1 MRVQGDRLVKRTYRL
16 EAINEALAATEH
28 SVARGVVVLA

>member
-1 MRVQGDRLVKRTYRL
+1 MKRTYRL

-28 SVARGVVVLA
+28 SVGRGVVVLT